1 MPDTETELRL
11 LPIKDVR
18 AKVGLSPATIY
29 RQMQAGKFPKPHKV
43 CSRSLWLSTQ
53 LDEWIIN
60 QTAAPSM
67 GQEMGRIG
75 GA

>member
-53 LDEWIIN
+53 LDEWIIQ
-60 QTAAPSM
+60 QTASASVGQNM
-67 GQEMGRIG
+67 GH
-75 GA
+75 AA

>member
-1 MPDTETELRL
+1 MPETDTALRL

-53 LDEWIIN
+53 LDEWIIE
-60 QTAAPSM
+60 QTNSTSVGQNM
-67 GQEMGRIG
+67 GQ
-75 GA
+75 AA

>member
-43 CSRSLWLSTQ
+43 CSRSLWLSTE
-53 LDEWIIN
+53 LDCWIIQ
-60 QTAAPSM
+60 QTASASVGQNM
-67 GQEMGRIG
+67 GH
-75 GA
+75 AA

>member
-1 MPDTETELRL
+1 MPETDTALRL

-53 LDEWIIN
+53 IDEWIIE
-60 QTAAPSM
+60 QTNSTSVGQDM
-67 GQEMGRIG
+67 GQ
-75 GA
+75 AA

>member
-1 MPDTETELRL
+1 MAEIETSDLRL

-53 LDEWIIN
+53 LDAWIIE
-60 QTAAPSM
+60 QTGSQSVGQNM
-67 GQEMGRIG
+67 GH
-75 GA
+75 AS

>member
-1 MPDTETELRL
+1 MRL

-53 LDEWIIN
+53 LDEWIIE
-60 QTAAPSM
+60 QTNSTSVGQDM
-67 GQEMGRIG
+67 GQ
-75 GA
+75 AA

>member
-11 LPIKDVR
+11 LPIKEVR

-53 LDEWIIN
+53 LDEWIIQ
-60 QTAAPSM
+60 QTASASVGQNM
-67 GQEMGRIG
+67 GH
-75 GA
+75 AA

>member
-1 MPDTETELRL
+1 MPETDTALRL

-53 LDEWIIN
+53 LDEWIIE
-60 QTAAPSM
+60 QTNSTSVGRNM
-67 GQEMGRIG
+67 GQ
-75 GA
+75 AA

>member
-11 LPIKDVR
+11 LPIKEVR

-43 CSRSLWLSTQ
+43 CSRSLWLSTE
-53 LDEWIIN
+53 LDGWIIQ
-60 QTAAPSM
+60 QTASASVGQNM
-67 GQEMGRIG
+67 GH
-75 GA
+75 AA

>member
-53 LDEWIIN
+53 LDEWIIQ
-60 QTAAPSM
+60 QTASVSVGQNM
-67 GQEMGRIG
+67 GH
-75 GA
+75 AA

>member
-1 MPDTETELRL
+1 MPETDTALRL

-43 CSRSLWLSTQ
+43 GSRSLWLSTQ
-53 LDEWIIN
+53 LDEWIIE
-60 QTAAPSM
+60 QTNSTSVGRNM
-67 GQEMGRIG
+67 GQ
-75 GA
+75 AA

>member
-1 MPDTETELRL
+1 MPETDTALRL

-53 LDEWIIN
+53 LDEWIIE
-60 QTAAPSM
+60 QTSSTSVGQNM
-67 GQEMGRIG
+67 GQ
-75 GA
+75 AA

>member
-1 MPDTETELRL
+1 MRL

-53 LDEWIIN
+53 LDEWIIE
-60 QTAAPSM
+60 QTNSTSVGQNM
-67 GQEMGRIG
+67 GQ
-75 GA
+75 AA

>member
-1 MPDTETELRL
+1 MPETDTALRL

-53 LDEWIIN
+53 LDEWIIE
-60 QTAAPSM
+60 QTNSTSVGQDM
-67 GQEMGRIG
+67 GQ
-75 GA
+75 AA

>member
-1 MPDTETELRL
+1 MPETDTALRL

-29 RQMQAGKFPKPHKV
+29 RQMQAGNFLPHKV

-53 LDEWIIN
+53 LDEWIIE
-60 QTAAPSM
+60 QTNSTSVGQNM
-67 GQEMGRIG
+67 GQ
-75 GA
+75 AA